1 VLSEPIK
8 ISSAVLEA
16 ALGKY
21 REIETRNGFDP
32 VDAARGSRR
41 LAHELEILLRVG
53 DGLVANSETVLAALD
68 DQ

>member
-41 LAHELEILLRVG
+41 LANELEMP
-53 DGLVANSETVLAALD
+53 VARG
-68 DQ
+68 